1 MYHFLP
7 CSFASLGPIARYLA
21 RLLRDRACRQAGFLW
36 YNIYMLEPRYN
47 ITSTILSRIA
57 EIAEIKA
64 AVERSRVLPLN
75 EAQLRRQ
82 AILRMAHTSTSIE
95 GNKLAQFEVGKVIEG
110 KAVRAASKD
119 ILEVENYYK
128 ALRMLDEM
136 AKTKA
141 DIILNDILKLHKTVV
156 QGLVEKEKVG
166 NFRPA
171 DVYVLDDLGDGREML
186 RFKAPPA
193 SQVKRLIDDLLLW
206 LKNSKKQDI
215 HPIIK
220 AGILHLQFVTI
231 HPFTDGNGRVAR
243 LLTQLQLYR
252 DGWDFRKILV
262 LEDYYNKDR
271 MSYYNAENRSQG
283 KNYQKDMDFTNWLE
297 YFSTGFLVEARKVL
311 EQIQSIGFG
320 KVSKKSEQ
328 IFLDR
333 DEIQIMD
340 FLTTTGR
347 ITSIDVVDILKV
359 AKRTAQQKL
368 KNLSDK
374 GLLNLNGKGPS
385 SYYILAR

>member
-1 MYHFLP
+1 MALLP
-7 CSFASLGPIARYLA
+7 
-21 RLLRDRACRQAGFLW
+21 Q
-36 YNIYMLEPRYN
+36 YN

-64 AVERSRVLPLN
+64 AIERSRVLPLN

-95 GNKLAQFEVGKVIEG
+95 GNKLAQFEVGKVLEG
-110 KAVRAASKD
+110 KSVRAPQKD
-119 ILEVENYYK
+119 ILEVENYYQ
-128 ALRMLDEM
+128 ALTMLDGLS
-136 AKTKA
+136 KSKSP
-141 DIILNDILKLHKTVV
+141 LNLDEVLMLHKKVID
-156 QGLVEKEKVG
+156 GLVEKEKSG
-166 NFRPA
+166 KFRPA
-171 DVYVLDDLGDGREML
+171 DVYVLDDLGGGKEML

-193 SQVKRLIDDLLLW
+193 PEVKKMMEDLLKW
-206 LKNSKKQDI
+206 LKDCKKENV

-220 AGILHLQFVTI
+220 AGILHLQFVSI

-262 LEDYYNKDR
+262 LEDYYNRDR

-283 KNYQKDMDFTNWLE
+283 KNYQKDMDFTSWLE
-297 YFSTGFLVEARKVL
+297 YFTTGFLIEARTAL
-311 EQIQSIGFG
+311 DQIQSIGFG
-320 KVSKKSEQ
+320 KVSKKNEQ

-347 ITSIDVVDILKV
+347 ITSDDVVDVLRV

-374 GLLNLNGKGPS
+374 GLLSLEGKGPS
-385 SYYILAR
+385 SYYVIAR

>member
-1 MYHFLP
+1 
-7 CSFASLGPIARYLA
+7 
-21 RLLRDRACRQAGFLW
+21 
-36 YNIYMLEPRYN
+36 MLQPQYN

-95 GNKLAQFEVGKVIEG
+95 GNKLAQFEVGKVLEG
-110 KAVRAASKD
+110 KTVRAPQKD
-119 ILEVENYYK
+119 ILEVENYYR
-128 ALRMLDEM
+128 ALKLLGELSGKKGNI
-136 AKTKA
+136 AVTEV
-141 DIILNDILKLHKTVV
+141 LNLHKTVV
-156 QGLVEKEKVG
+156 GGLIEDKKSG
-166 NFRPA
+166 QFRPA

-193 SQVKRLIDDLLLW
+193 SQVKKLIEQLLEFLA
-206 LKNSKKQDI
+206 KSKKEDI

-252 DGWDFRKILV
+252 DDWDFRKILV
-262 LEDYYNKDR
+262 LEDYYNNDR
-271 MSYYNAENRSQG
+271 MSYYNAENRAQG
-283 KNYQKDMDFTNWLE
+283 KNYQKDMDFTSWLE
-297 YFSTGFLVEARKVL
+297 YFTTGFLIEARKVM

-320 KVSKKSEQ
+320 KASKKSEQ
-328 IFLDR
+328 IFLDK
-333 DEIQIMD
+333 DELQIMD

-347 ITSIDVVDILKV
+347 ITSDGVVDVLGV
-359 AKRTAQQKL
+359 AKRTAQLKL

-374 GLLNLNGKGPS
+374 GLLNMNGKGPS
-385 SYYILAR
+385 SYYVLVK

>member
-1 MYHFLP
+1 
-7 CSFASLGPIARYLA
+7 
-21 RLLRDRACRQAGFLW
+21 
-36 YNIYMLEPRYN
+36 MLVPNYS

-64 AVERSRVLPLN
+64 SVERSRVLPLN

-95 GNKLAQFEVGKVIEG
+95 GNKLAQFEVGKVLEG
-110 KAVRAASKD
+110 KTVRATQKD

-128 ALRMLDEM
+128 ALKLLDDMSKKKGEI
-136 AKTKA
+136 TI
-141 DIILNDILKLHKTVV
+141 DEVLKLHKAVV
-156 QGLVEKEKVG
+156 SGLVEDKKSG
-166 NFRPA
+166 QFRPA

-186 RFKAPPA
+186 RFKAPSA
-193 SQVKRLIDDLLLW
+193 SQVKKLIDELLEFLS
-206 LKNSKKQDI
+206 KSKKEDI
-215 HPIIK
+215 HPIIR

-252 DGWDFRKILV
+252 DDWDFRKILV
-262 LEDYYNKDR
+262 LEDYYNNDR
-271 MSYYNAENRSQG
+271 MSYYNAENRAQG
-283 KNYQKDMDFTNWLE
+283 KNYQKDMDFTSWLE
-297 YFSTGFLVEARKVL
+297 YFTTGFLIEARKVM

-320 KVSKKSEQ
+320 KISKKGEQ
-328 IFLDR
+328 IFLDK
-333 DEIQIMD
+333 DELQIMD

-347 ITSIDVVDILKV
+347 ITSDDVVDVLKI
-359 AKRTAQQKL
+359 AKRTAQLKL

-374 GLLNLNGKGPS
+374 GLLKMNGKGPS
-385 SYYILAR
+385 SYYALVK

>member
-1 MYHFLP
+1 
-7 CSFASLGPIARYLA
+7 
-21 RLLRDRACRQAGFLW
+21 
-36 YNIYMLEPRYN
+36 MLSPKYS

-95 GNKLAQFEVGKVIEG
+95 GNKLAQFEVGKVLEG
-110 KAVRAASKD
+110 KTVRAPQKD
-119 ILEVENYYK
+119 ILEVENYYN
-128 ALRMLDEM
+128 ALKLLDEM
-136 AKTKA
+136 AKRHG
-141 DIILNDILKLHKTVV
+141 DITLEEVLNLHKVV
-156 QGLVEKEKVG
+156 TNGIVEKEKVG
-166 NFRPA
+166 KFRPA

-193 SQVKRLIDDLLLW
+193 SKVKTLIEDLLSW
-206 LKNSKKQDI
+206 LKESKNESI
-215 HPIIK
+215 HPIIR
-220 AGILHLQFVTI
+220 AGILHLQFVSI

-252 DGWDFRKILV
+252 DKWDFRKILV
-262 LEDYYNKDR
+262 LEDYYNHDR
-271 MSYYNAENRSQG
+271 MSYYNAENQAQG
-283 KNYQKDMDFTNWLE
+283 KTYQQDMDFTTWLE
-297 YFSTGFLVEARKVL
+297 YFTTGFLVEARKVL

-320 KVSKKSEQ
+320 KASKKSEQ

-347 ITSIDVVDILKV
+347 VTSDDVVDVLRV
-359 AKRTAQQKL
+359 AKRTAQLKL

-374 GLLNLNGKGPS
+374 GLLKLNGKGPS
-385 SYYILAR
+385 SYYLLAR